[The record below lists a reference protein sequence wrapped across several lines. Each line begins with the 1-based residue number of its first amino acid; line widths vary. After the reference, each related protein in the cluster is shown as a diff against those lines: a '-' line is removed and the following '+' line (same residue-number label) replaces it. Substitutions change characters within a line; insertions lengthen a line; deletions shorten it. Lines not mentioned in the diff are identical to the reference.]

1 MRKRLRKKL
10 FKGSR
15 AVWKNKYRPIWRK
28 LWLEFAGAPGK
39 HKQWHQKLL
48 WIATLKVG
56 DLVNDCRYR
65 NLRIKEIYETP
76 YDLDL
81 TLEDGSG
88 CSAGSCCSPPMTS
101 EQVRTQMEKNGQG
114 EADILKCLQALGEEP
129 T

>member
-1 MRKRLRKKL
+1 MKKRQRKKL

-15 AVWKNKYRPIWRK
+15 TIWKNKYRPIWRK
-28 LWLEFAGAPGK
+28 LWLEFAGASGK
-39 HKQWHQKLL
+39 HKEWHQKLL

-81 TLEDGSG
+81 ILEDGSG
-88 CSAGSCCSPPMTS
+88 CSAGSCCSPPMTQAEVR
-101 EQVRTQMEKNGQG
+101 EQM
-114 EADILKCLQALGEEP
+114 ADDGIEEEHILKCLSNLGEEP
-129 T
+129 I